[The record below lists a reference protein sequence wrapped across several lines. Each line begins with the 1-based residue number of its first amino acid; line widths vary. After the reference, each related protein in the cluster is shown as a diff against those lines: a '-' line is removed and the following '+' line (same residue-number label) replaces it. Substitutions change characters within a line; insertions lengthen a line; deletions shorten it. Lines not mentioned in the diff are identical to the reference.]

1 MVKGGYIF
9 GNEEEARQVLPG
21 LCTLFQTRWG
31 TALSGV
37 LVASGG

>member
-9 GNEEEARQVLPG
+9 GHEEARQVLPG
-21 LCTLFQTRWG
+21 LCTLFQTRRG

-37 LVASGG
+37 LVAGGG